1 MTMSGAKSRRDRM
14 VIAIVVVVVL
24 YALAVLLWFT
34 GRRDA
39 WKKSRKGYEDVLT
52 QIKREKTLIS
62 QRVVWV
68 KSDEEARN
76 RMPHVDADELPEK
89 TAVRWERVIERLA
102 AEYHVNVGRR
112 LKAQPFEKKDGEEEE
127 SPVDVQEMP
136 VEVIYDNTSLQ
147 RLVEFLYAVNT
158 AEDAMMDVRE
168 LEIGAK
174 GKNVG
179 ALNGK
184 IVLTC
189 AYLKDD
195 ESAVRDASKENTSKE
210 KTK

>member
-1 MTMSGAKSRRDRM
+1 MTMSGAKSRQNRM

-24 YALAVLLWFT
+24 YALAALLWFT
-34 GRRDA
+34 GRGVK
-39 WKKSRKGYEDVLT
+39 WKRARESYEKELKLL
-52 QIKREKTLIS
+52 QSEKRLIK
-62 QRVVWV
+62 QRVIWV
-68 KSDEEARN
+68 TRAEEARN
-76 RMPHVDADELPEK
+76 RMPHVRTDEKVEK
-89 TAVRWERVIERLA
+89 TAARWERVIERLA
-102 AEYHVNVGRR
+102 REYHVNVGRR
-112 LKAQPFEKKDGEEEE
+112 LKAQPFEKKEQKGDDT
-127 SPVDVQEMP
+127 PDDVLEMP

-158 AEDAMMDVRE
+158 AEGAMMDVRE

-195 ESAVRDASKENTSKE
+195 EPAEGDASN
-210 KTK
+210 

>member
-1 MTMSGAKSRRDRM
+1 MI
-14 VIAIVVVVVL
+14 IAIVVVVVL
-24 YALAVLLWFT
+24 YALAALLWFT
-34 GRRDA
+34 GRGDA
-39 WKKSRKGYEDVLT
+39 WNKARKGYENEL
-52 QIKREKTLIS
+52 KTLNSEKALIAK
-62 QRVVWV
+62 RADWE
-68 KSDEEARN
+68 KSAKEARDS
-76 RMPHVDADELPEK
+76 MPHVDGDERLEK

-112 LKAQPFEKKDGEEEE
+112 LKAQPFEKKDQKEDENPDG
-127 SPVDVQEMP
+127 VLEMP
-136 VEVIYDNTSLQ
+136 VEVIFDNTSLQ

-158 AEDAMMDVRE
+158 SEDAMMDVRE

-189 AYLKDD
+189 AYLKGD
-195 ESAVRDASKENTSKE
+195 EPEETAAPKA

>member
-1 MTMSGAKSRRDRM
+1 M
-14 VIAIVVVVVL
+14 
-24 YALAVLLWFT
+24 
-34 GRRDA
+34 A
-39 WKKSRKGYEDVLT
+39 WKKARDGYEKELT
-52 QIKREKTLIS
+52 TYNREKALIA
-62 QRVVWV
+62 QRKDWEARA
-68 KSDEEARN
+68 EEARD
-76 RMPHVDADELPEK
+76 RMPHVDGDEK
-89 TAVRWERVIERLA
+89 TEKIAVKWERVIERLA
-102 AEYHVNVGRR
+102 EEYHVNVGRR
-112 LKAQPFEKKDGEEEE
+112 LKAQTEKKDGKEEE
-127 SPVDVQEMP
+127 SPDGVQEMP

-195 ESAVRDASKENTSKE
+195 ESADGDASKENASKE

>member
-14 VIAIVVVVVL
+14 IIAIVVVVVL
-24 YALAVLLWFT
+24 YALAALLWFT
-34 GRRDA
+34 GRGDA
-39 WKKSRKGYEDVLT
+39 WEKSREGYEKELAR
-52 QIKREKTLIS
+52 INREKALIGK
-62 QRVVWV
+62 RADWEARA
-68 KSDEEARN
+68 EEARD
-76 RMPHVDADELPEK
+76 RMPHVDADEKVEK
-89 TAVRWERVIERLA
+89 TAARWERVIERLA
-102 AEYHVNVGRR
+102 TEYHVNVGRR
-112 LKAQPFEKKDGEEEE
+112 LKAQPFEKKDEKEEHPEG
-127 SPVDVQEMP
+127 VQEMP

-195 ESAVRDASKENTSKE
+195 ESAGGDASKE